1 MRSAQRHK
9 LYLFIKGDTMSEWTK
24 AVIQGV
30 MMVAVIVALMVLIT
44 LVLVKIIP
52 KRDALPSCVMTA
64 QEPFTGR
71 DNQISP

>member
-9 LYLFIKGDTMSEWTK
+9 LYIFIKGDTMNEWTK
-24 AVIQGV
+24 AMIQGV
-30 MMVAVIVALMVLIT
+30 MMVAVIVALMFVIT

-71 DNQISP
+71 DNQVSP